1 METMPQQQPDL
12 SSPFATL
19 TPEDVDQIL
28 SSSPSLGR
36 ALHTFERDQSIQ

>member
-1 METMPQQQPDL
+1 MAEL

-28 SSSPSLGR
+28 SSSSSLGR
-36 ALHTFERDQSIQ
+36 ALHTYERDPSVK